1 MCNVLYIIVCSSVLL
16 LLTVVRFT
24 DSDYPFG
31 ILDSSYVY
39 SQIYFIHVIFHYLEN
54 IPFIPLVAGDSISH
68 IAATLKLW
76 INVMLF
82 NATFNNISVISW
94 RSVLCV
100 EETRVPG
107 ENYRPAY
114 H

>member
-1 MCNVLYIIVCSSVLL
+1 VSVF
-16 LLTVVRFT
+16 RFT
-24 DSDYPFG
+24 DSDYPFD
-31 ILDSSYVY
+31 ILNSSVY
-39 SQIYFIHVIFHYLEN
+39 WQINFIHVIFHYLEN
-54 IPFIPLVAGDSISH
+54 IPFIPLVASDSISH

-94 RSVLCV
+94 WPVLSV
-100 EETRVPG
+100 EETRVSE
-107 ENYRPAY
+107 ENYRPAS